1 VFSDTLT
8 QRRSARGL
16 WLIAALAFGAVGVAL
31 VSQHVFGMLPC
42 PWCILQ
48 RLLFL
53 IVGLAAMVAAW
64 LPVKSPRLVA
74 TAVVLVGCVAGAAA
88 ALYQHFVASHLQ
100 SCALTLADR
109 ILTALRVESWWPWL
123 LSVQAS
129 CADAAVKLLGLSY
142 ELWALA
148 MFVLLG
154 LLALAAM
161 ARTSRPR

>member
-53 IVGLAAMVAAW
+53 LIGFTAVSAAW
-64 LPVKSPRLVA
+64 LPVKAPRLVA
-74 TAVVLVGCVAGAAA
+74 TGLVLLWCVAGAAA

-109 ILTALRVESWWPWL
+109 ILTALGVESWWPWL

-154 LLALAAM
+154 LLAIAVAM
-161 ARTSRPR
+161 RTNRPH